1 MFKFLTDIYDLML
14 LFGHTRYLLLFQGL
28 VEDQQQGLGP
38 CFGSSKGKEPAAGE
52 RDREPSET
60 SGGFVLRAGHKEV
73 HAQKIG
79 WFIVF
84 LSLYIC
90 DCLIGALVHTQYL
103 ILCVMKLEEMKV
115 LILNK

>member
-1 MFKFLTDIYDLML
+1 M
-14 LFGHTRYLLLFQGL
+14 
-28 VEDQQQGLGP
+28 
-38 CFGSSKGKEPAAGE
+38 
-52 RDREPSET
+52 
-60 SGGFVLRAGHKEV
+60 LRAGHKEV